1 MSNPNLRGH
10 PMADLAHHDPREVL
24 EFMLAHGAVRYSENG
39 AITHL
44 PCSLTPWQAPRDFV
58 KETEETTSLTTELYH
73 SVAGDVDFL
82 HRELEAARA
91 ADPFIESL
99 FQAMGQEAPGKPS
112 LYLNRNDCMPAI
124 QPEGGVWPKQ
134 VEMNLMASALGE
146 ASSVVWRMHRFVG
159 QHLGLNLKENW
170 AGKNLAGALAEGHR
184 ALNADGIVLLLIP
197 VGEVSVFDQRI
208 LETRLVEE
216 HGLKT
221 KRASLEELGE
231 RGEVRGGHLYLDG
244 HKVSIVYFRSGYA
257 PFHYSNDSAWKA
269 RHLIEASS
277 AVSIP
282 SARTQLANTK
292 LIQLVLSQQ
301 SVLER
306 FVAPDVAQRLARSCV
321 AFSKLDQ
328 PLRGPDGVERL
339 GRDVALANPD
349 DWVLKPHREG
359 GGNNFF
365 GDQLVSQLKS
375 MTQAEGA
382 AYILM
387 EKIRQPVFE
396 SVRLV
401 DGVAIPCR
409 CFTELG
415 FFSTAY
421 YDAGASQPRFLNTDG
436 YLLRTKDESMDEGL
450 VLGGF
455 SFLDTL
461 ALDS

>member
-1 MSNPNLRGH
+1 MSESYQ
-10 PMADLAHHDPREVL
+10 HDPREVL
-24 EFMLAHGAVRYSENG
+24 EFMLAHGAVRYSKSGEV
-39 AITHL
+39 THL
-44 PCSLTPWQAPRDFV
+44 PCSLTPWKAPREFV
-58 KETEETTSLTTELYH
+58 RETRETTSLYTELYH
-73 SVAGDVDFL
+73 AVATDDDFL
-82 HRELEAARA
+82 HTELEAARA
-91 ADPFIESL
+91 ADPFISNL
-99 FQAMGQEAPGKPS
+99 FEAKAREAANKPS
-112 LYLNRNDCMPAI
+112 LYLNRNDCMPALTGD
-124 QPEGGVWPKQ
+124 GGIWPKQ

-159 QHLGLNLKENW
+159 QHLGWELEENW
-170 AGKNLAGALAEGHR
+170 AGKNLAAGLAEGYR
-184 ALNADGIVLLLIP
+184 SLNADGVILLLIP

-208 LETRLVEE
+208 LEARLVEE

-221 KRASLEELGE
+221 KRASLEELGA
-231 RGEVRGGHLYLDG
+231 RGEVRGGDLYYEG
-244 HKVSIVYFRSGYA
+244 HKVSIAYFRSGYA
-257 PFHYSNDSAWKA
+257 PFHYSSDDAWKA
-269 RHLIEASS
+269 RHLLEASS

-292 LIQLVLSQQ
+292 LIQLVLSKQ

-306 FVAPDVAQRLARSCV
+306 FAPAPVAERLARSCV
-321 AFSKLDQ
+321 AFTKLDE
-328 PLRGPDGVERL
+328 PFRGVSGPEAL
-339 GRDVALANPD
+339 GREIALGNPD

-375 MTQAEGA
+375 MSQAEGA

-401 DGVAIPCR
+401 DGQAINCR

-421 YDAGASQPRFLNTDG
+421 FDPQATKPRFLRTDG

-455 SFLDTL
+455 SFLDTV
-461 ALDS
+461 AYA

>member
-1 MSNPNLRGH
+1 MS
-10 PMADLAHHDPREVL
+10 DFSHHDPREVL
-24 EFMLAHGAVRYSENG
+24 EFMLSHGAVRYAGNG
-39 AITHL
+39 QVTHL
-44 PCSLTPWQAPRDFV
+44 PCSLTPWKAPLDFV
-58 KETEETTSLTTELYH
+58 QETEQSTSLVTELYH
-73 SVAGDVDFL
+73 AVASDDDFL

-91 ADPFIESL
+91 ADPFIENL
-99 FQAMGQEAPGKPS
+99 FLAKAKERAGKPT
-112 LYLNRNDCMPAI
+112 LYLNRNDCMPAL
-124 QPEGGVWPKQ
+124 QSGGGVWPKQ

-159 QHLGLNLKENW
+159 QNLGWNLKENW
-170 AGKNLAGALAEGHR
+170 AGKNLADALAEGYR
-184 ALNADGIVLLLIP
+184 LLNGDGVVLLLIP

-208 LETRLVEE
+208 LEARLVEE
-216 HGLKT
+216 HGLRT

-231 RGEVRGGHLYLDG
+231 RGEIRGSDLYLDG
-244 HKVSIVYFRSGYA
+244 QKVSIAYFRSGYA
-257 PFHYSNDSAWKA
+257 PFHYSNEAAWKA
-269 RHLIEASS
+269 RHLIEESS
-277 AVSIP
+277 TVSIP

-292 LIQLVLSQQ
+292 LIQLVLS
-301 SVLER
+301 SEEVLRR
-306 FVAPDVAQRLARSCV
+306 FVRTETAQRLARTFV
-321 AFSKLDQ
+321 AFSKLDE
-328 PLRGPDGVERL
+328 PFRGPDGTEAL
-339 GRDVALANPD
+339 GRDIALANPD

-365 GDQLVSQLKS
+365 GDQLVSQLQT
-375 MTQAEGA
+375 MTEKEGA

-401 DGVAIPCR
+401 EGQAIPCR

-421 YDAGASQPRFLNTDG
+421 YDVGATAPRFLNTDG

-461 ALDS
+461 AF